1 VLPSR
6 ILKKNITES
15 TMLDAREALNSGFGH
30 GTLCTAYRQTQGRGR
45 VTGRRWIDDG
55 RGALL
60 FTIIL
65 EKNSIITSF
74 PLTQL
79 LALALCR
86 RLEKGYG
93 LTPRIKWPNDVLLDG
108 RKVAGILVEMEGE
121 YFLGGMGLNVFQD
134 EFPLKIHRPAVSLM
148 QALKLKGAG
157 SMVPLSPDK
166 ELFPL
171 LSELEILIEE
181 VPEIAEIESRLFGI
195 NAQVTVKLGD
205 PSRNEILKGTLMGLQ
220 DDGSLLI
227 NPRDG
232 DPIAVYSGE
241 IGQLQPPAVDHF
253 RLNKKKS

>member
-1 VLPSR
+1 MFPSR

-15 TMLDAREALNSGFGH
+15 TMLDAREALESGFGH
-30 GTLCTAYRQTQGRGR
+30 GTLCTAYRQTWGRGR

-55 RGALL
+55 RGAML

-65 EKNSIITSF
+65 EKNSITTSF

-86 RLEKGYG
+86 RLERGYG

-108 RKVAGILVEMEGE
+108 GKVAGILVEMEGD
-121 YFLGGMGLNVFQD
+121 YLLGGMGVNVFQD
-134 EFPLKIHRPAVSLM
+134 EFPSNLRRPAVSLM
-148 QALKLKGAG
+148 QALQQKGAG

-171 LSELEILIEE
+171 LKELEILIEE
-181 VPEIAEIESRLFGI
+181 APGIAEIESRLLGI
-195 NAQVTVKLGD
+195 NGPVAVKLGE
-205 PSRNEILKGTLMGLQ
+205 PSQNEILIGTLTGLQ

-227 NPRDG
+227 TPQDG
-232 DPIAVYSGE
+232 DSRAVYSGE
-241 IGQLQPPAVDHF
+241 IEQL
-253 RLNKKKS
+253 